1 MKLIQ
6 AEQSPL
12 NSVSDKKSTTPN
24 HAHELYKPC
33 YRLGAALAETPV
45 NFSGKREISS
55 GPCRYPSDASWRS
68 QAGPKNSVALL
79 TRGVAV
85 VLAVF
90 FISLEGEAATTAV
103 TPATIYTDRG
113 VRSPQP
119 VSVLS
124 TQEESGQ
131 SDGWNN
137 YIEFYGAPGGYD
149 GRFLFPVP
157 ASLSGAS
164 SALSIQLSVHFR
176 GPSVGWQRWRFEI
189 FDQSTGSYLLV
200 GDNTAA
206 QSWVWSRLNFS
217 IPAGNPLRFF
227 ANGEVQIRFVTD
239 SPVDDCDLDYVALVF
254 DDLQTPASTAS
265 IPEITTDFPNPERG
279 FFRFSDLLPTT
290 DFASIRASGATLA
303 YTRVQ
308 LNGYRTGP
316 ISQAYL
322 DNLSLAFAKL
332 RAAGL
337 KTILRFQYDEAGG
350 QDATK
355 SQILAHIEQLKPILR
370 QNSHLIATLQAGFI
384 GAWAEWHSSAN
395 GLDGNTA
402 AKSAILLALLDAVP
416 DRFVQIRTPTHK
428 ADIFG
433 SNFPMTDSAA
443 FSSNRYARV
452 GHHNDAFLGSDDDL
466 GTYPWNAVDYWKSMV
481 ASETRFAPMGG
492 EVLYNPPR
500 SSGASALAEMARLHF
515 TFLNQD
521 YQQQVM
527 DSWQQDGTYPEI
539 RRRLGYRFVLRTASV
554 VSSVQQGQNLPL
566 NLHIENVGFAAMYNP
581 RPIWLVL
588 SNGLNR
594 YEIPLTGQTFDPR
607 RWLPGATINL
617 DTQIPISAT
626 MLPGTYQ
633 LSLWLPDPHPDLRG
647 DVRYAVRFAN
657 QGTWNAT
664 SGENSLGVSIVI
676 TRASVQPPGLRLALE
691 QGIIALKLTGNPG
704 ETIVV
709 EASDNPRDWMVI
721 GALTLTGTAGTFVD
735 PAQQQYPR
743 RLYRVRK

>member
-1 MKLIQ
+1 MLMSCTNL
-6 AEQSPL
+6 ATRL
-12 NSVSDKKSTTPN
+12 ASVMANAP
-24 HAHELYKPC
+24 
-33 YRLGAALAETPV
+33 
-45 NFSGKREISS
+45 
-55 GPCRYPSDASWRS
+55 
-68 QAGPKNSVALL
+68 VALL
-79 TRGVAV
+79 IRGFAF
-85 VLAVF
+85 VLAAF
-90 FISLEGEAATTAV
+90 LLSLEVEAATTAV
-103 TPATIYTDRG
+103 APAILSTDRG

-137 YIEFYGAPGGYD
+137 YIEFYGAPAGYE

-157 ASLSGAS
+157 ASVSGAS
-164 SALSIQLSVHFR
+164 SSLSMQLSVQFR
-176 GPSVGWQRWRFEI
+176 GPSVGTQRWRFEI
-189 FDQSTGSYLLV
+189 FDQSAGVYLLL
-200 GDNTAA
+200 GDNAAA
-206 QSWVWSRLNFS
+206 QSWIWSRLNFI
-217 IPAGNPLRFF
+217 IPAGNPSRFF
-227 ANGEVQIRFVTD
+227 VNGDVQVRFVTD

-254 DDLQTPASTAS
+254 DAVATPPPTAS
-265 IPEITTDFPNPERG
+265 FVEITTDFPNPERG

-290 DFASIRASGATLA
+290 DFASIRASGASLA

-308 LNGYRTGP
+308 LNDFCTSP
-316 ISQAYL
+316 ISQAFL

-337 KTILRFQYDEAGG
+337 KAVVRFQYDEAGG

-355 SQILAHIEQLKPILR
+355 DQILAHIQQLKPILR

-384 GAWAEWHSSAN
+384 GAWAEWHTSVN
-395 GLDGNTA
+395 GLDQNTT

-433 SNFPMTDSAA
+433 SSFPMNDSAA

-452 GHHNDAFLGSDDDL
+452 GHLNDAFLASDDDM
-466 GTYPWNAVDYWKSMV
+466 GTYPGNAVASWKSMV
-481 ASETRFAPMGG
+481 ASETRFVPMGG

-500 SSGASALAEMARLHF
+500 SSGVNALAEMALLHF
-515 TFLNQD
+515 SFLNQD

-539 RRRLGYRFVLRTASV
+539 RRRLGYRFVLRTAGV
-554 VSSVQQGQNLPL
+554 ASSVQLGQNLPL
-566 NLHIENVGFAAMYNP
+566 NLQIENVGFAAMYNP
-581 RPIWLVL
+581 RPVWLVL

-617 DTQIPISAT
+617 NAQIPIPAT
-626 MLPGTYQ
+626 MATGTYH
-633 LSLWLPDPHPDLRG
+633 LSLWMPDPHADLRG

-657 QGTWNAT
+657 QGTWNAS
-664 SGENSLGVSIVI
+664 SGQNELGVSVVI
-676 TRASVQPPGLRLALE
+676 SSAPVQPPSLRLALE
-691 QGIIALKLTGNPG
+691 QGVIVLKITANPG

-709 EASDNPRDWMVI
+709 EASDTLVNWTVI
-721 GALTLTGTAGTFVD
+721 GAVTLTGNTGTFVD
-735 PAQQQYPR
+735 PAWKQYSK
-743 RLYRVRK
+743 RLYRVRR